1 MNACT
6 DRYIA
11 ILNIFPFA
19 LLPVNRMGG
28 VMVSV
33 VVSCA
38 VDRVFEPRS
47 CQTKDYKISIICFSA
62 KHATLRIKSKDWLA
76 RNQNNV
82 SKWSDMSSR
91 RLLFQ

>member
-47 CQTKDYKISIICFSA
+47 CQTKDYKISICYVSTKYTA
-62 KHATLRIKSKDWLA
+62 LRSE
-76 RNQNNV
+76 
-82 SKWSDMSSR
+82 S
-91 RLLFQ
+91 